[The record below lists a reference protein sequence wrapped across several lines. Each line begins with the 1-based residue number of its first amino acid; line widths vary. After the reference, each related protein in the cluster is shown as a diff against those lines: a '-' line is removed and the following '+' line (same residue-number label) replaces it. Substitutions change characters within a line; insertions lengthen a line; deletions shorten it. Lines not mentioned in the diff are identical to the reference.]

1 MSSAVKWQEHP
12 AVVVWSDDWGMNAW
26 APTEESYH
34 ATRHEE
40 LMQTRWSSGSLET
53 PADLERTFQLLE
65 AHRGGDGQPIVF
77 EPYYIVGSPDYDAI
91 RASEF
96 RYYVDIGL
104 DQGVSQGWERGDIVA
119 KAREGIERGV
129 WSPQYHGRTHHFSHH
144 RWLKRLREGEPR
156 AVLMFAHRMYVCEN
170 VRERVPEH
178 EDMAEPER
186 KEWVRGAMGYFIRS
200 FGYAPTSVRNSDE
213 AEIAWATQGI
223 EIRVGASD
231 REGEDQT
238 GKRSPL
244 ADLWY
249 SGSAINFEPF
259 QTADQEDILARVQ
272 AETVAAWQ
280 ANRPAFISSHRRNFT
295 AFTTDV
301 DNNFAVWDSYL
312 AWLGAQHPAHVFIT
326 MPEVK
331 QLWET
336 GVSSRRYANTLICRN
351 WTEKQ
356 QTITCSALPNEVV
369 EDIIYADNEAS
380 LSVSSG
386 AEKHILD
393 APPGNH
399 CVTIGTR

>member
-1 MSSAVKWQEHP
+1 MP
-12 AVVVWSDDWGMNAW
+12 G

-65 AHRGGDGQPIVF
+65 AHLGGDGQPIVF

-96 RYYVDIGL
+96 RYYVDVGL

-156 AVLMFAHRMYVCEN
+156 AVRMFAHRMYVCEN

-200 FGYAPTSVRNSDE
+200 FGFAPTSVRNSDE

-259 QTADQEDILARVQ
+259 QTADQETFSPASKQRRSLPGRPIDRHSSVAIDATSPHSLLTWTTTSQYGIPTSLGWERSILH
-272 AETVAAWQ
+272 T
-280 ANRPAFISSHRRNFT
+280 SS
-295 AFTTDV
+295 
-301 DNNFAVWDSYL
+301 
-312 AWLGAQHPAHVFIT
+312 
-326 MPEVK
+326 
-331 QLWET
+331 
-336 GVSSRRYANTLICRN
+336 
-351 WTEKQ
+351 
-356 QTITCSALPNEVV
+356 
-369 EDIIYADNEAS
+369 
-380 LSVSSG
+380 
-386 AEKHILD
+386 
-393 APPGNH
+393 
-399 CVTIGTR
+399 